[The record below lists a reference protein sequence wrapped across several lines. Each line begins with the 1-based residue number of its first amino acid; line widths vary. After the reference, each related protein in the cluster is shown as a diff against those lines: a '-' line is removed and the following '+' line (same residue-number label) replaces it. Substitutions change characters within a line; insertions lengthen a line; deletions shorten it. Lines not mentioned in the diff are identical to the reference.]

1 MHHINPPLI
10 LRGDRPDRE
19 LRGDRR
25 QGAAL
30 GHGGNT
36 HGGHRGP
43 PWLRAQAD
51 RKLRPGEL
59 IEVREWMR
67 KDEPGALI
75 QNTAAFLW
83 LEVGKQDMF
92 GTNGT

>member
-1 MHHINPPLI
+1 MHHITPPLI

-30 GHGGNT
+30 GHGVF
-36 HGGHRGP
+36 
-43 PWLRAQAD
+43 PWGSPGSQGLRAEAD

-67 KDEPGALI
+67 KDEPGALEPWSPNPKHSCI
-75 QNTAAFLW
+75 V
-83 LEVGKQDMF
+83 EVG
-92 GTNGT
+92 GW